1 MELLVDHWKL
11 PKERL
16 YATYFGGYKDLPPD
30 DEAKEIWLSV
40 GYVLMVFEVLLV
52 IYFLM
57 LNCEQDIH
65 QRPRIVTPP
74 YICKG
79 KGSSPMPHR

>member
-16 YATYFGGYKDLPPD
+16 YATYFGGYQDLPPD

-40 GYVLMVFEVLLV
+40 GYVLMVLE
-52 IYFLM
+52 
-57 LNCEQDIH
+57 
-65 QRPRIVTPP
+65 IVWF
-74 YICKG
+74 IF
-79 KGSSPMPHR
+79 SSC